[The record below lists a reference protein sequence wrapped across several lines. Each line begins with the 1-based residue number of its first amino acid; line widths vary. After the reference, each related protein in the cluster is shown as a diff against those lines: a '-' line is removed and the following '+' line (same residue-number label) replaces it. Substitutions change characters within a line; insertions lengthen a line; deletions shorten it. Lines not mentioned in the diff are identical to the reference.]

1 MCKMEH
7 PLLYWLPCPPK
18 KLGGLY
24 PTLTVVC
31 FISFFLLSTE
41 TECINYVVVG
51 ITVIEGSG
59 EGYSVIWG
67 HLQVIPLRMLSATC
81 SSMYLG
87 ISEVYVTES
96 CEDV

>member
-51 ITVIEGSG
+51 ITVRGIRGGLLCDLGAFTGNPSQN
-59 EGYSVIWG
+59 VICNMF
-67 HLQVIPLRMLSATC
+67 I
-81 SSMYLG
+81 
-87 ISEVYVTES
+87 YVFRNFRSLCYREL
-96 CEDV
+96 